1 MSEFRYHPIIDG
13 LKVNEDGTEILL
25 NGEQLKIYVQEHG
38 TTKKGRKVVALNGKT
53 VTTTRLT
60 LEAWQG
66 VKATGEMAARRVKEN
81 GGDHYSNLCWGKVGS
96 TDTNQ
101 IENSYRNNIQRK
113 MTKEVFDEIANRL
126 PKQTIKSICKK
137 HGVSPSQYSLSKWYV
152 KKNK

>member
-1 MSEFRYHPIIDG
+1 MSEFRYHPIIEG

-25 NGEQLKIYVQEHG
+25 NGELLKIYVQAHG
-38 TTKKGRKVVALNGKT
+38 TTKKGRKVIALNGKT

-66 VKATGEMAARRVKEN
+66 VKPTGEMAARRVKEN

-96 TDTNQ
+96 SDSNQ
-101 IENSYRNNIQRK
+101 KDNVFREANRK
-113 MTKEVFDEIANRL
+113 MTKAVFDEIANRL
-126 PKQTIKSICKK
+126 PSQTIKSICAKY
-137 HGVSPSQYSLSKWYV
+137 GVSPSQYSLSKWYG